1 MLKRM
6 KKKMRYF
13 IFPALMFLL
22 ADPQWSTAQI
32 SPDSDIE
39 TIDIGNAL
47 ILEISPAKYETYIDN
62 SSCDALAKNTTEWV
76 TIPAV
81 FETIT
86 ETVIVQKAYTD
97 VKVSPPAYKTDG
109 SIETAAKAELI
120 EIPAVTKQVT
130 RRVIITPARQVKRL
144 IPNMCHPNTARRLVK
159 PKTFTIKEEWG
170 TVLYHFDTPEALAD
184 YLNGQ

>member
-1 MLKRM
+1 
-6 KKKMRYF
+6 MRYF
-13 IFPALMFLL
+13 IYTALLVWL
-22 ADPQWSTAQI
+22 TAPQWSTAQI

-62 SSCDALAKNTTEWV
+62 SYCKTFDNKTEWV

-97 VKVSPPAYKTDG
+97 VEVSPPAYNIDG
-109 SIETAAKAELI
+109 SIDTAAKAELI
-120 EIPAVTKQVT
+120 EIPAVTRQVT
-130 RRVIITPARQVKRL
+130 RRVVKTPARQVQRT
-144 IPNMCHPNTARRLVK
+144 IPNMCHPGTARRLVK

-170 TVLYHFDTPEALAD
+170 TVLEQFETPEALAD
-184 YLNGQ
+184 YLNFR

>member
-22 ADPQWSTAQI
+22 AAPQWSTAEI

-86 ETVIVQKAYTD
+86 EPVIVQKAYTD

-120 EIPAVTKQVT
+120 EIPAVTRQVS
-130 RRVIITPARQVKRL
+130 RRVVKIPARQVKRT
-144 IPNMCHPNTARRLVK
+144 IPNMCHPSTARRLVK
-159 PKTFTIKEEWG
+159 PKSFTIKEEWG